1 MKEKKITVR
10 EAANI
15 AGVAKSTID
24 NWRSGAMPEDFL
36 AVKKLAKALNVSFS
50 FLLTGQD
57 EDSELSPSITQVFED
72 GPDFFEGYAH
82 ITIKRLI
89 PRKKGDN
96 I

>member
-1 MKEKKITVR
+1 MTRKRSPTSKFSTILTSLMKEKKITVR

-36 AVKKLAKALNVSFS
+36 AVKKLAKAL
-50 FLLTGQD
+50 LAILQMKYQK
-57 EDSELSPSITQVFED
+57 I
-72 GPDFFEGYAH
+72 
-82 ITIKRLI
+82 IKKTVLI
-89 PRKKGDN
+89 KILK